1 MDVPMRVSVRASA
14 RPRNAAINLKIEA
27 YVPQLPSGP
36 APCAMSASNTP
47 AKASRMAA
55 LTSSMGTAPTP
66 RSATRVTGRSPM
78 PQGTMRLNPFPRST
92 STLMATPCMV
102 TQLLTLTPMA
112 ATLASSTHT
121 PVSPS
126 MRPASATPSLPRARM
141 TSSSSART
149 YQCRSLGGWNDAGGL
164 VRLGLGLGLGLGV
177 WREFRWEVV
186 VSTHHRYSLRSRMG
200 YTTSCPGPC
209 QVTSPPRSVRTT
221 RCASASSEL
230 KFRLSSVEP
239 VPSVYVLGCST
250 RSKQSPS
257 GAADD
262 APIASASA
270 APDTD
275 AAAARSAAPPSP
287 APASP
292 SLRRRSSRRSTS
304 SRCSA
309 HTAS

>member
-149 YQCRSLGGWNDAGGL
+149 YQCRS
-164 VRLGLGLGLGLGV
+164 
-177 WREFRWEVV
+177 
-186 VSTHHRYSLRSRMG
+186 HRYSLRSRMG